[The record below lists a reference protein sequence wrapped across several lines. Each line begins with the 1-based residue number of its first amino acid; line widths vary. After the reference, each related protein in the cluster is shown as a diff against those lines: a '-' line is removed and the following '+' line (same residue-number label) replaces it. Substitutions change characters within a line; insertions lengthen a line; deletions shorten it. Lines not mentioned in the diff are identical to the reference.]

1 MLSNQAAEPAH
12 PRFVTEN
19 WPRVYNAKC
28 VFGQWNLVGL
38 RVLLRRNAL
47 GAVVIGW
54 SLTCLTSRLRGS
66 DGLVLALWQFDVVT
80 CEIKSRQVIFMG
92 GSNPRDRPPQAAKL
106 QAWAFH
112 RMLLGEQHPRSQ
124 VTVASKLVSLAP
136 GPSKRRR

>member
-38 RVLLRRNAL
+38 WVLLRRNAL

-80 CEIKSRQVIFMG
+80 REIKSRQVIFMG
-92 GSNPRDRPPQAAKL
+92 AVIPEIG
-106 QAWAFH
+106 
-112 RMLLGEQHPRSQ
+112 
-124 VTVASKLVSLAP
+124 
-136 GPSKRRR
+136 RRRRPSCRHGPYVGCYLPPEA